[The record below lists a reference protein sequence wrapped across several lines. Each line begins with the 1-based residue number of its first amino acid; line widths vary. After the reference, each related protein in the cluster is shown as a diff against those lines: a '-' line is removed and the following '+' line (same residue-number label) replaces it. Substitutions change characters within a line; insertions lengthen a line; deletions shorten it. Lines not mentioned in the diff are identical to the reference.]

1 MKIKLKEDNKNIDN
15 LIRKI
20 NEKVIELKKNN
31 FFNNEEVKKDI
42 EKIYNSYIIKW
53 MEKHFIVNNEMSP
66 EFEEKFIDILLDFYN
81 KLNKISNNKK
91 IDENVLN
98 NMEHDLNEIKLLIQN
113 KKYLKENYEDRLGKN
128 LAQKK
133 YFINQAIQ
141 NKIAN
146 LPPGP
151 PPRTDKQL
159 VQSIEYYQQLVQ
171 QTALSPK
178 MKDLVNG
185 VINNIK
191 QHQGLASPKQLSIL
205 NKLKLGQLQEVTI
218 GPKKYSRQ
226 EITDLV
232 KRTLK
237 KVKDTEESRSG
248 WRTEVIPFLKNNIKS
263 HITAYALDYWIWDE
277 STSEGKLQQFAHILL
292 NFEKKYLSQKKLEE
306 SRISDL
312 KPQLVGKSIDED
324 EFNKIVSIKVPKPI
338 YTEWLLIN
346 YIKEFKSQ
354 NKSIDDFLKL
364 DPSNVIEFFEKN
376 KNLFDSKDI
385 TSYSFNSLNKK
396 VMDINTEVGPAS
408 ALSTLDLD
416 KLSKA
421 GIKNLGE
428 INGYQIIKIP
438 KGNNSPQ
445 AWQTYKNI
453 ICQGRTR
460 VCTASNY
467 TRFEYYTTNDDLIV
481 LINAADQSAPYHYS
495 KFTNSKVDKDDQKI
509 TDPKI
514 LNIIDKL

>member
-1 MKIKLKEDNKNIDN
+1 MNILIEDNKDIDN
-15 LIRKI
+15 LIQKI
-20 NEKVIELKKNN
+20 NGKVIEVKKLNRLN
-31 FFNNEEVKKDI
+31 GEFKKKVEDFYKKYINYWLENHYISNIELPKENNEI
-42 EKIYNSYIIKW
+42 
-53 MEKHFIVNNEMSP
+53 FINA
-66 EFEEKFIDILLDFYN
+66 LLDFYN
-81 KLNKISNNKK
+81 S
-91 IDENVLN
+91 
-98 NMEHDLNEIKLLIQN
+98 LNEVINEKLE
-113 KKYLKENYEDRLGKN
+113 ENYEDRLGKN
-128 LAQKK
+128 LAKKK

-141 NKIAN
+141 NKISQ
-146 LPPGP
+146 LPPGT
-151 PPRTDKQL
+151 PPRTDKQF
-159 VQSIEYYQQLVQ
+159 VQNIEYYQQLTQ
-171 QTALSPK
+171 QSRFSPRTK
-178 MKDLVNG
+178 EFIDG

-191 QHQGLASPKQLSIL
+191 QNRGLASPKQLTIL
-205 NKLKLGQLQEVTI
+205 QKLKLGQLQ
-218 GPKKYSRQ
+218 
-226 EITDLV
+226 
-232 KRTLK
+232 
-237 KVKDTEESRSG
+237 
-248 WRTEVIPFLKNNIKS
+248 
-263 HITAYALDYWIWDE
+263 
-277 STSEGKLQQFAHILL
+277 
-292 NFEKKYLSQKKLEE
+292 E

-445 AWQTYKNI
+445 AWQAYKNI

-467 TRFEYYTTNDDLIV
+467 SRFEYYTTNDNLFLIV
-481 LINAADQSAPYHYS
+481 SPEDEKSPYHVA
-495 KFTNSKVDKDDQKI
+495 KFNGEIKDKDDQKI

-514 LNIIDKL
+514 WNIINKL